1 MVVQSTS
8 RAKIGAG
15 VAEGAFGAERGRAVL
30 AAGVLSYGIPERVGR
45 HPALRRA
52 STNRHQWAKANWC
65 VRNRTYAVS
74 I

>member
-8 RAKIGAG
+8 RVKIGAG

-45 HPALRRA
+45 RPALRRS
-52 STNRHQWAKANWC
+52 STNLHQWVKTNLC
-65 VRNRTYAVS
+65 VRNRTHAVS
-74 I
+74 R